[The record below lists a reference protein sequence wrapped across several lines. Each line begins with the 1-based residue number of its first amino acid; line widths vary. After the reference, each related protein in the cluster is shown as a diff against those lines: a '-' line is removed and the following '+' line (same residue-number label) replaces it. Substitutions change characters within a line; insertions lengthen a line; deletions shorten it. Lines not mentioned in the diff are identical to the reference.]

1 MKQILK
7 NINAGVA
14 LLGLVPVN
22 LINTLR
28 GLPYYIHD
36 FFTLRKLQKNVDKPF
51 GYGKPYPCL
60 GDRFDESGS
69 AKGHYFHQDFL
80 IARKVFSNN
89 PNVHVDVGSRID
101 GLITHIASFRK
112 IEVFDI
118 RPLTT
123 PLPNVTFTQAD
134 LSATLNEKLQN
145 YTDSLSCLH
154 TIEHFGLG
162 RYGDTVCPEAY
173 KVGLGNLYNILKKDG
188 KFYFSVPM
196 GPQRIEFNA
205 HRVFALK
212 FLLQLFKGKYN
223 IDSFSYVDDN
233 GDLHEN
239 INLNDELIENNC
251 GCHYGC
257 GIFEMT
263 KI

>member
-1 MKQILK
+1 MKQVFK
-7 NINAGVA
+7 NINAA
-14 LLGLVPVN
+14 LALIGIAPSN
-22 LINTLR
+22 LFNTLR
-28 GLPYYIHD
+28 GLPYYIKD
-36 FFTLRKLQKNVDKPF
+36 FLKLKKMMRKSASPF
-51 GYGKPYPCL
+51 NFGKPYPCL

-80 IARKVFSNN
+80 VARKVFTHN
-89 PNVHVDVGSRID
+89 PIKHVDVGSRID
-101 GLITHIASFRK
+101 GLVTHIASFRK

-123 PLPNVTFTQAD
+123 QLPNVSFTQAD
-134 LSATLNEKLQN
+134 LSVPLDEKLHN

-154 TIEHFGLG
+154 AIEHFGLG

-173 KVGLGNLYNILKKDG
+173 KVGLENLYKTLKTGG

-205 HRVFALK
+205 HRVFALE
-212 FLLQLFKGKYN
+212 FLLNLFNEKYS
-223 IDSFSYVDDN
+223 IDSFSYVNDN
-233 GDLHEN
+233 GDLFEN
-239 INLNDELIENNC
+239 ISLNEEIIKNNC

-257 GIFEMT
+257 AIFEMT
-263 KI
+263 KK